1 MKVLSVESVHVL
13 VVSHSIKG
21 LPSMVVQYADV
32 GDEVLKVGSVDAMV
46 IVSVYYEPLELVKV
60 TVDVLSVTS
69 VVVVKV

>member
-1 MKVLSVESVHVL
+1 M
-13 VVSHSIKG
+13 VSHSITV
-21 LPSMVVQYADV
+21 LPSIVVHHADV

>member
-1 MKVLSVESVHVL
+1 ML
-13 VVSHSIKG
+13 VVSHSITV
-21 LPSMVVQYADV
+21 LPSIVVHHADV